1 MKTLRALGRLLYFA
15 VYTSLRIS
23 QIMLGNLLWGEDV
36 RRAMRVRQS
45 WARHLLPAI
54 GIRIE
59 MRGKAPN
66 FPCIVMGN
74 HRSYL
79 DPAILVRDVIG
90 YPVSKAEVANWP
102 IVGYGAR
109 ITGVFFLR
117 RESQNSRK
125 VTLNGIEEK
134 VKSGFPVI
142 LFPEGTTHSEPTTRT
157 FRAGGFKLA
166 ASAGIPIVPVAIA
179 YRSPDDHW
187 IGNDTFLSHFLRRFG
202 EAHMDVR
209 VHFGEV
215 IQSADADWL
224 LQRTQSWIDSELPLL
239 QESF

>member
-15 VYTSLRIS
+15 AYTSLRIS
-23 QIMLGNLLWGEDV
+23 QIILLNLFKGEDV

-59 MRGKAPN
+59 VRGQAPD
-66 FPCIVMGN
+66 FPCILMGN

-109 ITGVFFLR
+109 VTGVFFLQ
-117 RESQNSRK
+117 RESQSSRK

-142 LFPEGTTHSEPTTRT
+142 LFPEGTTHSEPTTKP

-166 ASAGIPIVPVAIA
+166 ASAGIPIVPVAID

-187 IGNDTFLSHFLRRFG
+187 IGNDTFLGHFVRRFG
-202 EAHMDVR
+202 EPHMDVR
-209 VHFGEV
+209 VHFGEA
-215 IQSADADWL
+215 IQNEDADNL
-224 LQRTQSWIDSELPLL
+224 LQRTQTWIDAELRLL